1 VPGRQTHAT
10 KTGVLDTVELLVTRS
25 ASGYAETTKRLI
37 EAIASRGLAVF
48 ARIDHAAAA
57 REVGL
62 ELAAEEVLIFGS
74 PQAGTPLM
82 QSDPRIG
89 VELPLRML
97 IWTDGDGTML
107 GYNDPRGLAT
117 RYDVDPHRA
126 TLELMSRLLA
136 ELAAEVAR

>member
-1 VPGRQTHAT
+1 VSGNNAN
-10 KTGVLDTVELLVTRS
+10 VLVTRS
-25 ASGYAETTKRLI
+25 ASGYAETTNRLI
-37 EAIASRGLAVF
+37 EAITSRGLTVF

-57 REVGL
+57 SEVGL

-74 PQAGTPLM
+74 PRAGTPLM

-97 IWTDGDGTML
+97 IWTDGDGTL
-107 GYNDPRGLAT
+107 VGYNDPRGLAT
-117 RYDVDPHRA
+117 RYDVDPHHA
-126 TLELMSRLLA
+126 TLERMSRLLA